1 MNGMDAAAVSRLLD
15 DDIRAMLAAA
25 PFTPITPDT
34 LERARIDR
42 YSQVTVELSDRVS
55 RTTITVPGPDGAP
68 DVALRIHRPVDA
80 VGALACIVWMHGGGL
95 VLGNEEQDDPRFDR
109 WCERHHMM
117 AVSIGYRLAPE
128 TPFPGPLE
136 DCYVGLRY
144 VVDHAA
150 ELGVE
155 QGRLGIG
162 GASAGGGLAA
172 ALALLARDRGGPTL
186 SSQLL
191 IYPMIDD
198 RQITES
204 SSWDV
209 PIWPPSS
216 NAFGWTSYLGDAK
229 GTEEVGPYAAAARAT
244 DLNGLPPTIIV
255 VGALDGFVDE
265 NIDYARRL
273 NHAGVPVEF
282 HLYPGAPHG
291 FDALLPRSAVARSA
305 NADLARWLDRHYGT
319 AR

>member
-1 MNGMDAAAVSRLLD
+1 MDAAAVSRLLD
-15 DDIRAMLAAA
+15 DGIRAVLAEA
-25 PFTPITPDT
+25 PFTPINRDT
-34 LERARIDR
+34 LEETRINR
-42 YSQVTVELSDRVS
+42 YSQVTAELSDQVVRS
-55 RTTITVPGPDGAP
+55 TITAPGAEGAP
-68 DVALRIHRPVDA
+68 DVAMRVHRPAAA
-80 VGALACIVWMHGGGL
+80 VGALPCIVWMHGGGL

-109 WCERHHMM
+109 WCVRHNMM

-128 TPFPGPLE
+128 TPFPGPIE

-144 VVDHAA
+144 VGDHSA
-150 ELGVE
+150 ELGVDVD
-155 QGRLGIG
+155 RIGIG

-172 ALALLARDRGGPTL
+172 ALALLARDRGGPTIT
-186 SSQLL
+186 SQLL

-216 NAFGWTSYLGDAK
+216 NAFGWTSYLGDTK
-229 GTEEVGPYAAAARAT
+229 GSENVSPYAAAARAENLS
-244 DLNGLPPTIIV
+244 DLPPAIIV

-291 FDALLPRSAVARSA
+291 FDALLPHSAVSRRAK
-305 NADLARWLDRHYGT
+305 ADIGQWVDRHYGSKP
-319 AR
+319 